1 MGTRRYIEDRVYGR
15 RRSFWLGP
23 ILLLVA
29 LLYGLTVRLRRVFYR
44 LHFFKTWELPC
55 RVVSVGNITLG
66 GTGKTPTVIQ
76 VAKLLLKRN
85 ERPVVLSRGYGRDK
99 ESDLLVVSD
108 GSVTAVDAGQGGD
121 EPLLIAS
128 KLPGVPVVVG
138 ADRRRAGRLAIE
150 KFQPDVLV
158 LDDGFQHVRLKR
170 DLNIALLDGG
180 DPFGNGRLFPAGILR
195 EPLSAL
201 ERADIVL
208 ITRADRAKD
217 LESLKAVIRRNTGA
231 AIFTSRQVPIDLFD
245 DLTGATRP
253 LSILRGASVLAFSG
267 IARPESFFSLL
278 RDLGAIVRAE
288 FSYPDHYRYGES
300 DLAVITRKA
309 TDEKLAM
316 TVTTEK
322 DAVRLRP
329 LKPTGIWSLRVEE
342 QVLEAAEWEKAIL
355 R

>member
-1 MGTRRYIEDRVYGR
+1 MYGR
-15 RRSFWLGP
+15 RRSLWLGP

-29 LLYGLTVRLRRVFYR
+29 LIYSLTVRLRKVLYR
-44 LHFFKTWELPC
+44 LHVFKTWELPR

-76 VAKLLLKRN
+76 VAKLLLNRH
-85 ERPVVLSRGYGRDK
+85 ERPVVLSRGYGREK
-99 ESDLLVVSD
+99 ESNLLVVSD
-108 GSVTAVDAGQGGD
+108 GSVTAVDARQGGD

-138 ADRRRAGRLAIE
+138 ADRYRAGRLAIE
-150 KFQPDVLV
+150 KFQPDVLI

-201 ERADIVL
+201 DRADIVL

-217 LESLKAVIRRNTGA
+217 LEALKTVIRRNTGA
-231 AIFTSRQVPIDLFD
+231 TIFTSRQVPVDLLD

-253 LSILRGASVLAFSG
+253 LSILRGAPVLAFSG
-267 IARPESFFSLL
+267 IGRPESFFSLL

-288 FSYPDHYRYGES
+288 LSYSDHYRYEEA
-300 DLAVITRKA
+300 DLAVIMRKA
-309 TDEKLAM
+309 TNEKLAM
-316 TVTTEK
+316 TITTEK

-342 QVLEAAEWEKAIL
+342 QVLEAAEWERMIVEQRA
-355 R
+355 